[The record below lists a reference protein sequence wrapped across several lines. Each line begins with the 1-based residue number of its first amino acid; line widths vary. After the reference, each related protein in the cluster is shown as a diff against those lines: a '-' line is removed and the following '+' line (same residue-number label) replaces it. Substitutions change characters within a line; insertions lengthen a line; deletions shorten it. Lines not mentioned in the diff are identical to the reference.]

1 MMFCIWDSLA
11 NPFGSRNFPL
21 QYSLNA
27 VSACSRVLVKGI
39 IRLGLNSPESRPVSM
54 TGVWQKCQ
62 RVEAVRL
69 SQMTPAPQFGQV

>member
-1 MMFCIWDSLA
+1 M
-11 NPFGSRNFPL
+11 
-21 QYSLNA
+21 QYFLNA

-54 TGVWQKCQ
+54 TGVWQKWQ